1 MKIVN
6 TSPGSNLLLG
16 RQGENK
22 ARAIVF
28 YIGPWVETY
37 GAGVAQLLHQR
48 KGDHDPYPV
57 VITQED
63 NEVRW
68 VVSEVD
74 TSLAG
79 AGRYELHY
87 YVGDTLV
94 KSSTGDT
101 FVEGSMMFSTDPPD
115 PYQGWFDRVEA
126 AGSKAVEAE
135 KKATEAASAAAES
148 AESAAKNAEEAK
160 DAAQSIPQTVK
171 AALQEAKESGE
182 FDGPP
187 GPPGP
192 QGKTGESGITT
203 PVAGFFTLSVDAD
216 GNLYAYSAEGGTV
229 PQMEY
234 DSVTGNLYIVQEVE
248 D

>member
-1 MKIVN
+1 MKTVN

-22 ARAIVF
+22 AREIVF
-28 YIGPWVETY
+28 YIGPWVESY
-37 GAGVAQLLHQR
+37 GEGVAQLLHQR

-115 PYQGWFDRVEA
+115 PYQGWFDSVVEA
-126 AGSKAVEAE
+126 GNKAAVSERN
-135 KKATEAASAAAES
+135 AAES

-160 DAAQSIPQTVK
+160 EAAQSIPQTVED
-171 AALQEAKESGE
+171 ALQEAKESGE

-187 GPPGP
+187 GPQGP
-192 QGKTGESGITT
+192 PGESGVTT
-203 PVAGFFTLSVDAD
+203 PLAGFFTLSVDAN
-216 GNLYAYSAEGGTV
+216 GNLYTYSAEGGTV

-234 DSVTGNLYIVQEVE
+234 DSATGNLYIVQEVE
-248 D
+248 E